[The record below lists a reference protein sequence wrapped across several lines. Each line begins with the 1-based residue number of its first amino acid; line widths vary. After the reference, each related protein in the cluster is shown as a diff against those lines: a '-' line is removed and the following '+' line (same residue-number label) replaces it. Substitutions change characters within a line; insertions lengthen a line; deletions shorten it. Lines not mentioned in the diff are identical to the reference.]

1 MMRVIVTGATG
12 SLGQALLVRLREENY
27 SVLGLGRSQH
37 KIDHLTS
44 QGFEMKQC
52 DITNFQQVHD

>member
-27 SVLGLGRSQH
+27 SVLGLGR
-37 KIDHLTS
+37 
-44 QGFEMKQC
+44 
-52 DITNFQQVHD
+52 